1 MDVREQLLRAID
13 LSDMSDRAISIRATG
28 NADAVS
34 NIKRGRSADPKAG
47 TLEAIAAALGYKLVI
62 LPRDEAGP
70 ASGPGPNLYTASRDT
85 DRSGLSRGSL
95 RTLERSAWGLSRV
108 VAEAGGDPIPP
119 ELRPSAKVAE
129 TGPDCGEAGSALAEA
144 HAPGARPV
152 ATAELDVAAG
162 GGAVSLDDAPVVR
175 QVWFRREWLDRHGLD
190 PTRCVVI
197 GVRGES
203 MEPTLPNGCSILVAR
218 DRRQRRPGRIYVVRG
233 EDGLV
238 VKRAARNAEGW
249 RLTSDHPAW
258 DPAPWPDEAETIGE
272 AVWTAR
278 ALTPA

>member
-1 MDVREQLLRAID
+1 MDIREQLLRAID

-28 NADAVS
+28 NADTVS

-47 TLEAIAAALGYKLVI
+47 TLEAIASALGYKLAI
-62 LPRDEAGP
+62 LPRDEAVP
-70 ASGPGPNLYTASRDT
+70 ASEIGPNLYTASRDT
-85 DRSGLSRGSL
+85 DRSSLPRGSL
-95 RTLERSAWGLSRV
+95 RRLERSAWGLNRV

-119 ELRPSAKVAE
+119 ELRPSPEVAE
-129 TGPDCGEAGSALAEA
+129 PWPAGGALAEA

-175 QVWFRREWLDRHGLD
+175 QAWFRREWLDRHGLD

-203 MEPTLPNGCSILVAR
+203 MEPTLPNGCSILVAC

-238 VKRAARNAEGW
+238 VKRAARSADGW
-249 RLTSDHPAW
+249 RLASDHPAW
-258 DPAPWPDEAETIGE
+258 DPAPWPDEAETVGE

-278 ALTPA
+278 TLTPA